1 MKVLITGADGQLGKC
16 LINVF
21 EGNAE
26 IYALNRQAL
35 DITDEKLVSDTVKSI
50 QPNIIINAA
59 AYTAVDKAETEKE
72 QAYAINALGP
82 KYLAIASSQSNSLLI
97 HISTDY
103 VFDGKKET
111 PYNEVDITN
120 PQSVY
125 GKTKLDGENFVNKF
139 CDKHIIL
146 RTSWVFSEYGNNFVK
161 TMLKLANKDEL
172 NIVGDQIG
180 GPTYAMDIAQTILKI
195 TDKLQ
200 KPNEYYGTYHFSGA
214 PYCSWFSFA
223 EYIFNEVKKL
233 NVVGNLP
240 KVKLIPT
247 LDYPT
252 PAVRPLNS
260 KLDNTKLLNNFG
272 IQPSDWHTALSKI
285 ENFKG

>member
-16 LINVF
+16 LLNVF

-26 IYALNRQAL
+26 IYTFNRHAL
-35 DITDEKLVSDTVKSI
+35 DITDEKLVSATVKSI

-59 AYTAVDKAETEKE
+59 AYTAVDKAEQESD

-82 KYLAIASSQSNSLLI
+82 KNLAIASSQSNCILI
-97 HISTDY
+97 HVSTDY
-103 VFDGKKET
+103 VFDGEKET
-111 PYNEVDITN
+111 PYHEMDRTN

-125 GKTKLDGENFVNKF
+125 GQTKLDGENFVNEF
-139 CDKHIIL
+139 CDKHIII

-161 TMLKLANKDEL
+161 TMLKLVGKDKL
-172 NIVGDQIG
+172 NIVADQIG
-180 GPTYAMDIAQTILKI
+180 GPTYAMDIAQAILKI

-200 KPNEYYGTYHFSGA
+200 TSSEYYGIYHFSGE
-214 PYCSWFSFA
+214 PYCSWYDFA
-223 EYIFNEVKKL
+223 KCIFNKAKELNLVKKTPEI
-233 NVVGNLP
+233 NP
-240 KVKLIPT
+240 IPT

-260 KLDNTKLLNNFG
+260 ALENTKLSNNFG
-272 IQPSDWHTALSKI
+272 IQPSNWQTALSKI